1 MIMKIIGLTGGIGS
15 GKSEIAAYLK
25 ELGAAVI
32 DADKVGHEI
41 LNPGTP
47 GWQKVVETFGKEI
60 CDSEGR
66 IDRKKL
72 AKIVF
77 QDPQAI
83 EKLNGITHPAIL
95 DEIKSR
101 LNNFERQGFKAAVV
115 EAALLIEAGWAPFMD
130 RIWLSIAPKDI
141 TLARLSKRGLSEQEA
156 KARIAA
162 QIPGETKIKQASAV
176 IVNDGSIEEL
186 RGKVAKLWNDLHNI
200 K

>member
-1 MIMKIIGLTGGIGS
+1 MKIIGLTGGIGS

-41 LNPGTP
+41 LNPGAP
-47 GWQKVVETFGKEI
+47 GWQKVVEAFGKEI

-101 LNNFERQGFKAAVV
+101 LKNFEKQGYKAAVV

-141 TLARLSKRGLSEQEA
+141 TLARLSKRGLSDQEA

-176 IVNDGSIEEL
+176 IVNDGSIQEL
-186 RGKVAKLWNDLHNI
+186 RQKVAKLWNELHND